1 MKVTFTHKRKKS
13 ELTVFGPSEAKCY
26 AVPASYSE
34 DGYYLATWGPGEYE
48 PVPSCAVDAVTLLA
62 HLAVEKA
69 EPEGLVVRELFCAE
83 GVTYAAS

>member
-1 MKVTFTHKRKKS
+1 MKITFTYKKKKS
-13 ELTVFGPSEAKCY
+13 ELTVFGPSEAKYY

-48 PVPSCAVDAVTLLA
+48 PVPSCEVDAVTLLA
-62 HLAVEKA
+62 HLAIETL
-69 EPEGLVVRELFCAE
+69 EPEGLAVRELLCAR